1 MSNPKERSDAGLR
14 PTHFRFGANGIDASF
29 YSVTLFQFRHIVN
42 KRWQSGC
49 GERRRCNSCGGVLSS
64 GPKRPG
70 TAFTLI
76 ELLVVIAI
84 IAILAALL
92 LPTLS
97 QAKER
102 GKRAGCLSNLRQI
115 ELATQLYGD
124 EGGSYPPA
132 WIDSQTRWMDLIKRF
147 VNKQSGVYLC
157 PADLKQ
163 IPVTWDTNIFL
174 SYGMNVFNFGG
185 NDSCF
190 WYGVKAARIHFPSDT
205 IIFAD
210 CTPGLYYCGG
220 GSSFT
225 NPVVDV
231 DYRHPKKSFVAAY
244 CDGHVAAKTICT
256 KAEWDA
262 SK

>member
-1 MSNPKERSDAGLR
+1 MKGLD
-14 PTHFRFGANGIDASF
+14 PGSLGITIA
-29 YSVTLFQFRHIVN
+29 TIRHIVN
-42 KRWQSGC
+42 RHRQSKC
-49 GERRRCNSCGGVLSS
+49 GARGRFNACGGALSS
-64 GPKRPG
+64 GRRPQG
-70 TAFTLI
+70 LAFTLI

-84 IAILAALL
+84 IAIMAALL
-92 LPTLS
+92 LPALT

-102 GKRAGCLSNLRQI
+102 GKLAGCLNNLRQI
-115 ELATQLYGD
+115 DLATGLYTD
-124 EGGSYPPA
+124 DGGTYPPA
-132 WIDSQTRWMDLIKRF
+132 WIDSQTRWMDLIKPLIS
-147 VNKQSGVYLC
+147 KQSGVYLC
-157 PADLKQ
+157 PADLKR
-163 IPVTWDTNIFL
+163 IAVTWDTNIFL

-185 NDSCF
+185 NDASF
-190 WYGVKAARIHFPSDT
+190 WYGVKASRVRVPSDT
-205 IIFAD
+205 IIYGD

-225 NPVVDV
+225 NPIVAV